1 MSEKL
6 VDLIREEDY
15 ALRAFQI
22 SKNALYTTL
31 YKELVKFISNI
42 YRFIEPSH
50 IDGKVVVFFKIS
62 DVIHFTEDGVEF
74 YDETILNHGFNSIV
88 FQLFKEEEKLP
99 LVYHNL
105 SDELIATLA
114 GEAETIVYTYQNGQ
128 EMLYVNGEEIKIIN
142 KYSCPSI
149 FALQYHFLNEAL
161 LRYKNERVRKV
172 SCEHFKNCWGEPNY
186 LYWVNKPEDSI
197 QLSVSEYLKNSL
209 PGTDVVREYN
219 MNASKPVDVRVYWRR
234 GNRAALIEVKLM
246 GRALKPTGDIN
257 SYEYDNTRANDGMTQ
272 VKEYMDLVES
282 DSPGVINKGYLVV
295 LDGRR
300 NGINPKVATVSVAN
314 GMFYAAQDLVIDAD
328 KQFYNTHKNIE
339 KPIRMFV
346 EPICN

>member
-6 VDLIREEDY
+6 VNLVREENY
-15 ALRAFQI
+15 PLQI
-22 SKNALYTTL
+22 YQIAKNVVYTGL
-31 YKELVKFISNI
+31 YKELVKFVSNI

-50 IDGKVVVFFKIS
+50 IDGKVVVFFNLS
-62 DVIHFTEDGVEF
+62 DDVHFSNGGIEF
-74 YDETILNHGFNSIV
+74 YDETILNHGFSSII
-88 FQLFKEEEKLP
+88 FQLFKEEDKLP
-99 LVYHNL
+99 LVHHNL
-105 SDELIATLA
+105 SDDEITSLTALDD
-114 GEAETIVYTYQNGQ
+114 TIVYHYHNGVETLFVKGQ
-128 EMLYVNGEEIKIIN
+128 EIKVIN
-142 KYSCPSI
+142 KFSCPSI
-149 FALQYHFLNEAL
+149 FALHYHFLNEAL
-161 LRYKNERVRKV
+161 MRYKNERVRKV
-172 SCEHFKNCWGEPNY
+172 SCEHFKNSWADANY

-209 PGTDVVREYN
+209 PEADVVREYN
-219 MNASKPVDVRVYWRR
+219 MNASKPVDVRVYWRK

-246 GRALKPTGDIN
+246 GRSLKANGDIN
-257 SYEYDNTRANDGMTQ
+257 SYEYDNKRANDGMTQ

-300 NGINPKVATVSVAN
+300 NALDPKVASVSIAN
-314 GMFYAAQDLVIDAD
+314 GMFYTAQDLNIDSD